1 MTVQDWLLAGDP
13 AIRWR
18 VLGDPAARARVTT
31 TGWGARLLAA
41 QDWTGG
47 ALFPREG
54 WDRDAEPQPW
64 TATEP
69 TLTLLMHCGA
79 QLPPALLDR
88 IAAEC
93 RWENDNQPFFAGEVE
108 PCINGR
114 VVALGVYFGRDVAPV
129 VTRLLSEQLDDGGWN
144 CWAEYGSTR
153 SSFDTTINVLE
164 GLAAYEKGVGAFPE
178 LTAARRRGEE
188 YLLDRHLLR
197 RLSTG
202 EIVNPG
208 YLALSFPVRW
218 HYDVLRGL
226 EYFAGR
232 DDPRLAEARQLLR
245 DKQQPD
251 GTWLLEHTHPGKVH
265 FRMEQEGGPSRWNT
279 LRALR
284 ALGADERRP
293 VTRLEYRPG
302 IDHR

>member
-1 MTVQDWLLAGDP
+1 MTVQDWLLGGDP
-13 AIRWR
+13 AIRWQ
-18 VLGDPAARARVTT
+18 VLGDPAVRARVTT

-47 ALFPREG
+47 AHTPREG
-54 WDRDAEPQPW
+54 WDRETEPQPW

-69 TLTLLMHCGA
+69 TLTLLMQMGA
-79 QLPPALLDR
+79 QLPAGLVDR
-88 IAAEC
+88 IATEC
-93 RWENDNQPFFAGEVE
+93 RWENDNQPFFTGETE

-114 VVALGVYFGRDVAPV
+114 VVALGVYFDRDVTPII
-129 VTRLLSEQLDDGGWN
+129 TRLLSEQLDDGGWN
-144 CWAEYGSTR
+144 CYAESGSTR

-164 GLAAYEKGVGAFPE
+164 GLRAYEKKHGATPS

-188 YLLDRHLLR
+188 YLLDRRLLR

-202 EIVNPG
+202 EVVSPG
-208 YLALSFPVRW
+208 YLRLSFPVRW
-218 HYDVLRGL
+218 HYDVLRAL

-232 DDPRLAEARQLLR
+232 DDPRLDEARQLLR
-245 DKQQPD
+245 DKRQPD

-265 FRMEQEGGPSRWNT
+265 FRMEEEGRPSRWNT

-284 ALGADERRP
+284 ALGADA
-293 VTRLEYRPG
+293 
-302 IDHR
+302 D